1 MEYTK
6 RVHRVINLGIFL
18 ISAVLLISAIPFAD
32 NAEGTSYHIRGWVY
46 EQGTGNSIENV
57 KVTLFDPDT
66 GETTSTM
73 TDDDGYFILGASSG
87 HYVLHYNH
95 PQYLSKANEVQV
107 NHRDVNLLDVYLSK
121 ITGVQAATLSGHIK
135 DASGRPASDAYVYLI
150 DANHQ
155 DQNLFMENAPHI
167 LMTRADS
174 NGDYTFDSAY
184 SGTFTLK
191 ARLGSSRYYF
201 GGSTPV
207 TLNAGANT
215 ENLTFN
221 NYMDGSK
228 VYVKVFDME
237 NQFVSDALIYIY
249 DRATNMWNSST
260 SNPGKIYV
268 TDGTYD
274 LIVRAPGYR
283 THIETINV
291 AGYTPVT
298 VKLEDAQATERT
310 SSLTFTDW
318 EHATLNRQETRQ
330 FDDSPLFVNNEW
342 RLFQSGIIRYDVDRF
357 FGNGDATLS
366 ATEANNYETFLNT
379 IGHDSEYTGAEL
391 RVGGMEYR
399 YDTYTV
405 TFDEGTSD
413 AFANDTLGF
422 DYTADLT
429 SDEQITA
436 YDVDVEVR
444 NEHMTVN
451 LPNGYEVV
459 SESSLST
466 HNENDTT
473 VVYVDGTG
481 TGSFVC
487 AENTLPTPV
496 IRLSDDFIPDDGVY
510 LYRADEFI
518 TFNASHSTDGSP
530 YGKIMSYHWDFGT
543 GATND
548 TMTAVRSFSEGTYN
562 VVLTVTD
569 NAGGTSQ
576 TNITLIVDDT
586 APSVDFSVEPGMVN
600 QGART
605 DENTIVYLNIT
616 TLTDANGIFDRYLWD
631 FGDGNTRELD
641 SRDEANTTYNY
652 LMLNITKLTGENEYT
667 YTISLTVWDKAGN
680 NNTVTHT
687 VIVKNTRL
695 PDAYFTVSKD
705 AVPHDGLYVY
715 KCGDEIS
722 FNATGS
728 TGKDMDITGYH
739 WDFGDG
745 TTSDEMVVNHTYNQE
760 GEYNVTLKVTD
771 EVGGTTTTNKT
782 IYADCHAPTVT
793 FSIEGAWNHEGW
805 YFIDQRNKTN
815 TDKRTL
821 IMLNAS
827 GTRDNGPV
835 GGVKG
840 LYNYTWAFMEGSP
853 IPAGLVN
860 GNVLNINITQT
871 YIEINSSAKNVTID
885 NITYYYHTITLTV
898 WDLAGNSASFSRNII
913 VNDTEAPVARFS
925 FKNTID
931 QGTAMDLNASKSTD
945 NTGIAD
951 YSWSIQAPDGSYDNR
966 TGMVVNVTFKDA
978 GTYTVTLTVT
988 DIYGNKD
995 AHQELITANRIP
1007 KPDILVNSD
1016 NIFYSRD
1023 TIKEGDTISILANIT
1038 NQGDKEAFNV
1048 TVKFYFRSSP
1058 TAEKELIGEYT
1069 FPDPIVPSETR
1080 LANITYNAKKSGQI
1094 VVNATMAPTDPP
1106 GNPQVDADPSNN
1118 EGVQDIYV
1126 EEKSSE
1132 INWVLWGSVISAIA
1146 ILAVAGV
1153 IFVYKPELVGIKPAK
1168 KTTTKKTGTK
1178 KRK

>member
-6 RVHRVINLGIFL
+6 RVHRVINIGILL

-66 GETTSTM
+66 GTTITAT
-73 TDDDGYFILGASSG
+73 TDEDGYFVLNSVSPG
-87 HYVLHYNH
+87 HYVIHYSH
-95 PQYLSKANEVQV
+95 PRYLSKASAVEV
-107 NHRDVNLLDVYLSK
+107 NSEDVNLIDVYLTA
-121 ITGVQAATLSGHIK
+121 ITGVNDATLTGHIQ
-135 DASGRPASDAYVYLI
+135 DSNGIPASEAYVYLI

-155 DQNLFMENAPHI
+155 DQNIFMNNAPHA
-167 LMTRADS
+167 LMTKADS
-174 NGDYTFDSAY
+174 NGDYTFDNAY
-184 SGTFTLK
+184 TGTFTLV

-201 GGSTPV
+201 GGSKGV
-207 TLNAGANT
+207 TLNAGNNT
-215 ENLTFN
+215 DDLTFT
-221 NYMDGSK
+221 NYRDGSK
-228 VYVKVFDME
+228 VYVKVFDGN
-237 NQFVSDALIYIY
+237 NQFVNDVSIYLY
-249 DRATNMWNSST
+249 DRGTNSWNSST
-260 SNPGKIYV
+260 TNPGRIYV
-268 TDGTYD
+268 TDGSYD
-274 LIVRAPGYR
+274 LIVRAPGYM
-283 THIETINV
+283 THIQTINV
-291 AGYTPVT
+291 AGNTAVT
-298 VKLEDAQATERT
+298 VILEEAQQTERT
-310 SSLTFTDW
+310 STLNFTDW
-318 EHATLNRQETRQ
+318 EHATLKRQETRQ
-330 FDDSPLFVNNEW
+330 FDDSPLYVNNEW
-342 RLFQSGIIRYDVDRF
+342 GLFQSGIIRYDVDRF
-357 FGNGDATLS
+357 FGNGDASLS
-366 ATEANNYETFLNT
+366 ATEANNYETFLNA
-379 IGHDSEYTGAEL
+379 IGHDGDYTGAEF
-391 RVGGMEYR
+391 RVGGMEYK

-405 TFDEGTSD
+405 SFDEATSD
-413 AFANDTLGF
+413 AFANDTLA
-422 DYTADLT
+422 YTYAADLT
-429 SDEQITA
+429 AKGQVST

-451 LPNGYEVV
+451 LPNNYEVV
-459 SESSLST
+459 SEGSLST
-466 HNENDTT
+466 HDENDTT

-496 IRLSDDFIPDDGVY
+496 IRLSNDFIPNDGIY
-510 LYRADEFI
+510 LYRTGEFI
-518 TFNASHSTDGSP
+518 TFNASDSTDESH
-530 YGKIMSYHWDFGT
+530 YGKIMSYHWDFEAGN
-543 GATND
+543 TND
-548 TMTAVRSFSEGTYN
+548 TMTAVRTFTEGTYN
-562 VVLTVTD
+562 VVLEVTD
-569 NAGGTSQ
+569 NAGGTAQ
-576 TNITLIVDDT
+576 TNITLIVDGT
-586 APSVDFSVEPGMVN
+586 APTVDFSVEPGMVN

-605 DENTIVYLNIT
+605 GENTIVYLNIT
-616 TLTDANGIFDRYLWD
+616 ALNDANGIFDRYLWD
-631 FGDGNTRELD
+631 FGDGNTRELN

-652 LMLNITKLTGENEYT
+652 LMLDITKLTGENEYT

-715 KCGDEIS
+715 KCGDEIT
-722 FNATGS
+722 FNATDS
-728 TGKDMDITGYH
+728 TGKDMDITAYH

-745 TTSDEMVVNHTYNQE
+745 TTSDEMVVNHTYTTE
-760 GEYNVTLKVTD
+760 KEYNVTLKVTD
-771 EVGGTTTTNKT
+771 EVGGTSITNRT
-782 IYADCHAPTVT
+782 IYVDCHAPTVT
-793 FSIEGAWNHEGW
+793 FSIEGAWYHEGW
-805 YFIDQRNKTN
+805 YFIDQMNGTN
-815 TDKRTL
+815 PQQSL

-827 GTRDNGPV
+827 GTHDNGPV
-835 GGVKG
+835 GAVKG
-840 LYNYTWAFMEGSP
+840 LYNYTWAFIDGSP
-853 IPAGLVN
+853 ILPGMVN
-860 GNVLNINITQT
+860 DDVLNINITQSYT
-871 YIEINSSAKNVTID
+871 EINSSAKNVTID

-913 VNDTEAPVARFS
+913 VNDTVAPVARFT

-945 NTGIAD
+945 NTGIAA

-995 AHQELITANRIP
+995 THQELITVNRIP

-1016 NIFYSRD
+1016 NIFYSKD

-1048 TVKFYFRSSP
+1048 TVKFYFRTGP

-1069 FPDPIVPSETR
+1069 FKDPIVPSETR
-1080 LANITYNAKKSGQI
+1080 LANITYKAKKSGQI

-1132 INWVLWGSVISAIA
+1132 INWVLWGSVISAIV